1 MRRFSPLS
9 SAEGEYVAAT
19 RAVIATISVGEVAKF
34 AGVELDG
41 PSIVFCDN
49 MAAVQLSDSDTSS
62 RRMKHIATRI
72 AFLRERVSEKDVTL

>member
-1 MRRFSPLS
+1 
-9 SAEGEYVAAT
+9 
-19 RAVIATISVGEVAKF
+19 
-34 AGVELDG
+34 VELDG

-72 AFLRERVSEKDVTL
+72 AFLRERVGEKDVTLYHVMAPGMVADIFTKPLAIKLFQTFRKYILQ